1 MVRHTP
7 RRPSLSNDSLLP
19 VPKLSRKTPT
29 ISSPG
34 KSNSTS
40 RDRPNSRQQATP
52 LQNRKDP
59 IQSNSISL
67 RGHKTLSRPQIRK
80 AISTAEVS
88 DGHPIKTPSSHT
100 LDDEAVT
107 QPSALNMSTTKR
119 RLPATKSVAPKQ
131 SSEQGTVPQSTT
143 RIAPLRPSGQLNSN
157 LRHPSAPLSISKQK
171 NTEPSPKSLPTQT
184 PIRKVSG
191 RKITP
196 GTTSQDSTLA
206 KNRNLSP
213 TTVTQ
218 KTTRKSRLPI
228 ATPTTTVKTNVTSSA
243 RVRTSISAVD
253 LPSHQSRGLQKES
266 ISNSSNESPS
276 SSSKNT
282 TNTTNIPRRSSVTG
296 ALNGNP
302 EDLLRSSS
310 SSSLGRTTRRKKP
323 HSSTDSESS
332 MIGSTRIN
340 KSAALDEE
348 ANEIAESKKATQ
360 SIGIILSPVVEELPR
375 RPMTRARSKHLLGY
389 DNPPPL
395 EASKDVPMIRR
406 RPSRVMELAQSFEDP
421 AANSGTVSSRT
432 PAIANV
438 LSSSTLGYTPNR
450 KSSAAFSSAS
460 TASPHSPNIMALA
473 ATLSKQHVQRDRQSR
488 VRTSI
493 SDMLR
498 YSTMSTLGTL
508 RWEDGAGEGL
518 LTDDH
523 ETEAMVAD
531 ISLVESTP
539 VRPETERA
547 ALALATARSNFLT
560 VAKEDESLRMSGYD
574 HNAMSSPSVNL
585 NPRGRVSS
593 SHTLTPSPLANVT
606 QASHDP
612 FDHNVTP
619 SLSKV
624 NGLVAQEAKL
634 AFLSAELEA
643 YQTREAE
650 LQRQL
655 QQAQTLNQAHS
666 AEEKDPEREIL
677 LVEEM
682 TRLEDEIHNMTE
694 VNIDL
699 ENHVD
704 RVNFENEELK
714 SKEEL
719 MRKEIIGLKEE
730 MEEWKKHESN
740 QKSTLRKIGND
751 SQLSIPEISLQ
762 IKKAQDS
769 EQIFLDET
777 SNEIEIIKSQLMTL
791 NLIKLSLSLQDSI
804 AQELDNAI

>member
-1 MVRHTP
+1 MGRHSP

-19 VPKLSRKTPT
+19 VSKKKTT
-29 ISSPG
+29 TTSSPA

-40 RDRPNSRQQATP
+40 RDRPSSRQQATP
-52 LQNRKDP
+52 FQNRKDP
-59 IQSNSISL
+59 TQSHGISL
-67 RGHKTLSRPQIRK
+67 RGLRTLSRPQIRK
-80 AISTAEVS
+80 AISPADAP
-88 DGHPIKTPSSHT
+88 DGHSLKPPSSYT
-100 LDDEAVT
+100 LHDEEVIK
-107 QPSALNMSTTKR
+107 PSASNMSTTKR
-119 RLPATKSVAPKQ
+119 RLPAIKSLTPQQ
-131 SSEQGTVPQSTT
+131 SSEKSAVPQSTNRT
-143 RIAPLRPSGQLNSN
+143 GPLRPPGQLNSN
-157 LRHPSAPLSISKQK
+157 LRHPSAPLSISKQR
-171 NTEPSPKSLPTQT
+171 NTEPPPKSFPSQT
-184 PIRKVSG
+184 PIRRVSG
-191 RKITP
+191 RKVIP
-196 GTTSQDSTLA
+196 GTTSQDSGLA
-206 KNRNLSP
+206 KHRHVSP
-213 TTVTQ
+213 TAVTQ
-218 KTTRKSRLPI
+218 KSTHKSRLPI
-228 ATPTTTVKTNVTSSA
+228 ATPTTTVKTNATSSA

-253 LPSHQSRGLQKES
+253 LSSHQPHGLQKELTT
-266 ISNSSNESPS
+266 SSESHSDSSKSTTS
-276 SSSKNT
+276 SS
-282 TNTTNIPRRSSVTG
+282 NIPRRSSVNG

-302 EDLLRSSS
+302 EDLPRSSS
-310 SSSLGRTTRRKKP
+310 SSSLVRTTRRKKP
-323 HSSTDSESS
+323 HSPTDSESS
-332 MIGSTRIN
+332 MSESTKIN
-340 KSAALDEE
+340 NSLAFDEE

-360 SIGIILSPVVEELPR
+360 SIGIILSPVAEELPR

-389 DNPPPL
+389 DNRPPL
-395 EASKDVPMIRR
+395 EASKDVPSVRR

-421 AANSGTVSSRT
+421 TVNSGTSRT
-432 PAIANV
+432 PSITNV
-438 LSSSTLGYTPNR
+438 LSSSNMGYTPNR
-450 KSSAAFSSAS
+450 KSSGAFSSAS

-488 VRTSI
+488 VRSSI

-508 RWEDGAGEGL
+508 RWEDGAGDGL
-518 LTDDH
+518 LTDDN

-539 VRPETERA
+539 VRPETEKA
-547 ALALATARSNFLT
+547 ALALATARSNFLI
-560 VAKEDESLRMSGYD
+560 VAKEDESLKMSGYD
-574 HNAMSSPSVNL
+574 HNAMSSPSISL
-585 NPRGRVSS
+585 NHRGRLSANYS
-593 SHTLTPSPLANVT
+593 PSPLANAT

-612 FDHNVTP
+612 FNQNVKP
-619 SLSKV
+619 SSLSKF
-624 NGLVAQEAKL
+624 NGLVAQEAQL

-719 MRKEIIGLKEE
+719 MRKEIDGLKENLKE
-730 MEEWKKHESN
+730 LKKVETIQERRTRKTEEVP
-740 QKSTLRKIGND
+740 
-751 SQLSIPEISLQ
+751 QLPIPLISLQ
-762 IKKAQDS
+762 IQKAQES
-769 EQIFLDET
+769 ERVYLNET
-777 SNEIEIIKSQLMTL
+777 QSEIEIIKSQLMTL

-804 AQELDNAI
+804 AEELDNAV